1 VISVWSKHSRLA
13 AVLVALGLT
22 GCASVSIQENSDA
35 TAEFARAEVGVAAV
49 FNATPEGRSAAEA
62 RARELLAR
70 PLSSEGAVELALR
83 FSPRFQ
89 ELLASSA
96 AASAAATQSARLP
109 NPIIE
114 WERLAA
120 GHGVEIERALRISLL
135 DALLLPRR
143 ATLAELQ
150 QVQHRLRSAG
160 DVVRTTADVRQAWVD
175 AVAAAQ
181 SVTYAEQV
189 QSAAAAGAELG
200 RSMAASGNF
209 SRLER
214 ARQQAFYADATA
226 ELARARLEAT
236 AARERLVRLL
246 GLGPQ
251 LSASMRLPERLPDLP
266 AAPVTEDAVGG
277 RAFEDRIDVQLARA
291 ELDYTAKSLGLTR
304 VTSTVNLLEVGG
316 LRNSTPEGE
325 SEKGW
330 AVEVAVPVFDF
341 GDARRANAQAVY
353 LASLNR
359 TAQVTVDAHS
369 RVRESYV
376 AYRTAFDLAKHYI
389 DEIVPLR
396 KSIAE
401 ENLLLYNGMLISV
414 FELLADAREQ
424 VASVRQAIA
433 AQRDFWAADAALR
446 AALIGQPVES
456 VVLGSPAVAAGAG
469 TATPH

>member
-1 VISVWSKHSRLA
+1 MSFLHGIRLRGIALISSA
-13 AVLVALGLT
+13 ALS
-22 GCASVSIQENSDA
+22 GCASIAMEENFAA
-35 TAEFARAEVGVAAV
+35 TTEFARAEFGVATT
-49 FNATPEGRSAAEA
+49 FNASPESRAAAET
-62 RARELLAR
+62 RASELLGA
-70 PLSSEGAVELALR
+70 PLSAEGAQELALR
-83 FSPRFQ
+83 FSPGFQ
-89 ELLASSA
+89 ELLAESA
-96 AASAAATQSARLP
+96 AASAAATQSGRLP
-109 NPIIE
+109 NPIFE

-120 GHGVEIERALRISLL
+120 GHGVEIERALRLSLL
-135 DALLLPRR
+135 DLLLLPRR
-143 ATLAELQ
+143 ATLADLQ

-160 DVVRTTADVRQAWVD
+160 DVVRTATETRQAWVD

-181 SVTYAEQV
+181 SVKYAEQV

-200 RSMAASGNF
+200 RAMAASGNF

-236 AARERLVRLL
+236 TARERLVRLL
-246 GLGPQ
+246 GLGPE
-251 LSASMRLPERLPDLP
+251 LASRLQLPERLPDLP
-266 AAPVTEDAVGG
+266 AAAEAEVDVAR
-277 RAFEDRIDVQLARA
+277 RAFDDRLDVRLARA

-304 VTSTVNLLEVGG
+304 ATSTVNLLEVGR

-325 SEKGW
+325 SERGW
-330 AVEVAVPVFDF
+330 VVEVAVPVFDF
-341 GDARRANAQAVY
+341 GDARRANARAIY

-359 TAQVTVDAHS
+359 AAQVTVEAHS
-369 RVRESYV
+369 HVRESYV
-376 AYRTAFDLAKHYI
+376 AYRTAYDLAKHYR

-396 KSIAE
+396 KSIAD

-433 AQRDFWAADAALR
+433 AQRDFWTADAAMR

-456 VVLGSPAVAAGAG
+456 IALGSPAVAPGAGA
-469 TATPH
+469 AAPH